1 MPDLSRLRQK
11 PAVFVFVALAL
22 LTAAVG
28 TAQVTLP
35 GLPPGP
41 TPTPAEPTT
50 DPYDRETPHGCF
62 FGFLH
67 AAEKGNYK
75 TAAEYL
81 QIPPA
86 LTSAR
91 EEIARQL
98 QVVFDHRLVTRDLD
112 LVSKNPQGS
121 HADSLGAG
129 LEKVAEVRGE
139 GRLDV
144 VLVRSERTE
153 PPIWFIS
160 WETVRECR
168 RLYDRLALPDLDRKL
183 PRFMVQTRLGALP
196 LWQVAAFILLLP
208 ILYGVA
214 WALVTVSFA
223 LLRFL
228 RRRTSETPVGYWA
241 HSARNPVTFLLT
253 LILHRVAVEW
263 MGMPAL
269 YRLFYNRILAV
280 LLLGGLFW
288 LLSRM
293 VDAVD
298 RRVFARYLGGA
309 SGRQTTL
316 SLLRRFL
323 KIVAFVIVLLL
334 GLAFFGVNLTTTL
347 AGLGIGGLV
356 LAFAAQ
362 KSLENLFGGI
372 AVVVDRALAVGD
384 FCRIGTAPLGEIED
398 ITLWATRIRTQERTV
413 LSIPNGTV
421 ASSQSREP
429 VAPRQ
434 VRVPP
439 GGRPRLRTKAEQLEK
454 VLAGLREM
462 LAAEPRVQ
470 TRDARVQLARLGASS
485 LEIEIFAYVRA
496 ADRPGFDAIQEELLL
511 KIIRIVEA
519 AGTSLAFP
527 SQTIYLRRDD
537 RGARRRHSTHP
548 MMDLRIGRPVSD
560 LERSAAT
567 YRKGLGLVELGRF
580 QDHEGFDGVM
590 LGRPGWKWHFELTYC
605 RPHPMVPTPTP
616 EDLVVLYVPDRGEW
630 ERSCAAMLEAGF
642 DEVETRVWTGC
653 SSRS

>member
-1 MPDLSRLRQK
+1 MIRTERRSFAKIHFWMPDLSRIRRK
-11 PAVFVFVALAL
+11 PAVFVFFALAL
-22 LTAAVG
+22 LAAARG

-41 TPTPAEPTT
+41 TPTPAEPTA

-75 TAAEYL
+75 TAALYL
-81 QIPPA
+81 QVPPA
-86 LTSAR
+86 LASAR

-121 HADSLGAG
+121 NADSPGQG

-144 VLVRSERTE
+144 VLVRLERTE
-153 PPIWFIS
+153 PPIWLIS

-168 RLYDRLALPDLDRKL
+168 RLYDRLALPDLDQKL

-208 ILYGVA
+208 ILFGVA

-293 VDAVD
+293 VDALD

-309 SGRQTTL
+309 AGRQTTL

-372 AVVVDRALAVGD
+372 AVVVDRALSVGD
-384 FCRIGTAPLGEIED
+384 VCRIGSAPLGEIED

-421 ASSQSREP
+421 ASSQIENLSRRDKFWFHP
-429 VAPRQ
+429 V
-434 VRVPP
+434 VGLVYD
-439 GGRPRLRTKAEQLEK
+439 TKAEQLEK
-454 VLAGLREM
+454 ILADLREM

-470 TRDARVQLARLGASS
+470 TRDARVQLARLGASA
-485 LEIEIFAYVRA
+485 LEIEISAYVRA
-496 ADRPGFDAIQEELLL
+496 AERPGFDAIQEELLL
-511 KIIRIVEA
+511 KIVRIVDA

-527 SQTIYLRRDD
+527 SQTIYVRRDD
-537 RGARRRHSTHP
+537 RGA
-548 MMDLRIGRPVSD
+548 
-560 LERSAAT
+560 AT
-567 YRKGLGLVELGRF
+567 
-580 QDHEGFDGVM
+580 
-590 LGRPGWKWHFELTYC
+590 T
-605 RPHPMVPTPTP
+605 T
-616 EDLVVLYVPDRGEW
+616 
-630 ERSCAAMLEAGF
+630 
-642 DEVETRVWTGC
+642 
-653 SSRS
+653 

>member
-1 MPDLSRLRQK
+1 MIRPERGAFGKIGPGMPELSRYRRK
-11 PAVFVFVALAL
+11 PAVLVFFALAL
-22 LTAAVG
+22 LGAAPG

-41 TPTPAEPTT
+41 TPTPAEPTA

-75 TAAEYL
+75 TAALYL

-86 LTSAR
+86 LASAR

-121 HADSLGAG
+121 NADSLGPG

-139 GRLDV
+139 GHLDV
-144 VLVRSERTE
+144 VLVRLERTE
-153 PPIWFIS
+153 PPIWLIS

-183 PRFMVQTRLGALP
+183 PRFLVQTRLGALP

-208 ILYGVA
+208 ILFGVA
-214 WALVTVSFA
+214 WVLVTGSFA

-241 HSARNPVTFLLT
+241 HSARNPVTVLMT
-253 LILHRVAVEW
+253 LILHRAAVEW

-288 LLSRM
+288 LLARM
-293 VDAVD
+293 VDALD

-309 SGRQTTL
+309 TGRQTT

-323 KIVAFVIVLLL
+323 KIVALVVVLLL

-372 AVVVDRALAVGD
+372 AVLVDRALSVGD
-384 FCRIGTAPLGEIED
+384 VCRIGTAPMGEIED

-421 ASSQSREP
+421 ASSQIENLSRRDKFWFHP
-429 VAPRQ
+429 V
-434 VRVPP
+434 VGLVYD
-439 GGRPRLRTKAEQLEK
+439 TKAEQLEK

-470 TRDARVQLARLGASS
+470 TRDARVQLARLGASA
-485 LEIEIFAYVRA
+485 LEIEIFAYVRS

-511 KIIRIVEA
+511 KIVRIVDD

-527 SQTIYLRRDD
+527 SQTIYMRRDD
-537 RGARRRHSTHP
+537 RGA
-548 MMDLRIGRPVSD
+548 G
-560 LERSAAT
+560 
-567 YRKGLGLVELGRF
+567 G
-580 QDHEGFDGVM
+580 
-590 LGRPGWKWHFELTYC
+590 
-605 RPHPMVPTPTP
+605 
-616 EDLVVLYVPDRGEW
+616 
-630 ERSCAAMLEAGF
+630 AG
-642 DEVETRVWTGC
+642 
-653 SSRS
+653 

>member
-1 MPDLSRLRQK
+1 MIGSVSRPFARIRSRMPLPRFRFAERL
-11 PAVFVFVALAL
+11 AVHLFALVL
-22 LTAAVG
+22 LAAAPG
-28 TAQVTLP
+28 KAQVTLP
-35 GLPPGP
+35 GVPPGP
-41 TPTPAEPTT
+41 TPTPPETPAA

-75 TAAEYL
+75 TAALYL
-81 QIPPA
+81 QVPPA
-86 LTSAR
+86 LASAR

-121 HADSLGAG
+121 NADSLGQG
-129 LEKVAEVRGE
+129 LERVAEVRGE

-144 VLVRSERTE
+144 VLVRLERTE
-153 PPIWFIS
+153 PPIWLIS

-183 PRFMVQTRLGALP
+183 PRFMVETRLGALP

-208 ILYGVA
+208 ILFGVA

-228 RRRTSETPVGYWA
+228 RRRKSETPVGYWA
-241 HSARNPVTFLLT
+241 HSARNPVTVLLT

-293 VDAVD
+293 VDALD
-298 RRVFARYLGGA
+298 RRVFARYIGPVD
-309 SGRQTTL
+309 RQTTF

-372 AVVVDRALAVGD
+372 AVLVDRALSVGD
-384 FCRIGTAPLGEIED
+384 LCRIGSAPQGEIED

-421 ASSQSREP
+421 ASSQIENLSRRDKFWFHP
-429 VAPRQ
+429 V
-434 VRVPP
+434 VGLVYD
-439 GGRPRLRTKAEQLEK
+439 TKAGQLEK
-454 VLAGLREM
+454 VLADLREM

-470 TRDARVQLARLGASS
+470 TRDARVQLARLGPSS
-485 LEIEIFAYVRA
+485 LEIEVFAYVRA
-496 ADRPGFDAIQEELLL
+496 ADRLGFDAIQEELLL

-527 SQTIYLRRDD
+527 SQTIYVRRDD
-537 RGARRRHSTHP
+537 RGA
-548 MMDLRIGRPVSD
+548 
-560 LERSAAT
+560 AT
-567 YRKGLGLVELGRF
+567 
-580 QDHEGFDGVM
+580 
-590 LGRPGWKWHFELTYC
+590 T
-605 RPHPMVPTPTP
+605 T
-616 EDLVVLYVPDRGEW
+616 
-630 ERSCAAMLEAGF
+630 
-642 DEVETRVWTGC
+642 
-653 SSRS
+653 

>member
-1 MPDLSRLRQK
+1 MIRTERRSFAKIRSGMPELSRTRRK
-11 PAVFVFVALAL
+11 PAVFVFFALAL
-22 LTAAVG
+22 LSAAPG

-41 TPTPAEPTT
+41 TPTPAEPTA

-75 TAAEYL
+75 TAALYL

-86 LTSAR
+86 LASAR

-121 HADSLGAG
+121 NADSLGQG
-129 LEKVAEVRGE
+129 LERVAEVRGE

-144 VLVRSERTE
+144 VLVRLERTE
-153 PPIWFIS
+153 PPIWLIS

-183 PRFMVQTRLGALP
+183 PRFMVETRLGALP

-208 ILYGVA
+208 ILFGVA

-228 RRRTSETPVGYWA
+228 RRRTSEAPVGYWA
-241 HSARNPVTFLLT
+241 HSARNPVTVLLT

-293 VDAVD
+293 VDALD
-298 RRVFARYLGGA
+298 RRVFGRYLGGA
-309 SGRQTTL
+309 TGGQTTL

-372 AVVVDRALAVGD
+372 AVLVDRPLSVGD
-384 FCRIGTAPLGEIED
+384 VCRIGTAPLGEIED

-421 ASSQSREP
+421 ASSQIENLSRRDKFWFHP
-429 VAPRQ
+429 V
-434 VRVPP
+434 V
-439 GGRPRLRTKAEQLEK
+439 GLIYDTKAEQLERI
-454 VLAGLREM
+454 LADLREM

-527 SQTIYLRRDD
+527 SQTIYVRRDD
-537 RGARRRHSTHP
+537 RGAGGA
-548 MMDLRIGRPVSD
+548 L
-560 LERSAAT
+560 
-567 YRKGLGLVELGRF
+567 
-580 QDHEGFDGVM
+580 
-590 LGRPGWKWHFELTYC
+590 
-605 RPHPMVPTPTP
+605 
-616 EDLVVLYVPDRGEW
+616 
-630 ERSCAAMLEAGF
+630 
-642 DEVETRVWTGC
+642 
-653 SSRS
+653 